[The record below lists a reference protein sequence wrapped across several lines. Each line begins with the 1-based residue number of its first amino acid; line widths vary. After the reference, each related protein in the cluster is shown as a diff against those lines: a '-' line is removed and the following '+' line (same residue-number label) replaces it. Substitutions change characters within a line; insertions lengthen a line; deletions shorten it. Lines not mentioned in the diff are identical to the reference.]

1 MNKRRHEQFLFLS
14 TASRQL
20 SDSFAVVCVFSITP
34 MINRT
39 SQLGKYRGIG
49 LCLALLPFFHI
60 ASAATPDDAV
70 SWNKVKELALKN
82 NVELQLARQDIEAA
96 QADLEKAG
104 LRPNPTLTVSNSS
117 WKYNHAPIG
126 RSVDIGSRIEQ
137 TIERGSKREL
147 RVVQS
152 AAQLESV
159 RLDVLKSERQIIAQ
173 VASAIVDIDSAS
185 LRLNASKEIS
195 TTLDRAESIARKRF
209 VAGDLSEVAAD
220 RVTTDSIRARN
231 DIAVA
236 NGELKDAQRV
246 LLLLLGNGGLNL
258 DDLKRIDASSLPMV
272 KDDSLT
278 GLKGVDPRNP
288 DLRASKK
295 REDVAQAALDL
306 AKSQRIR
313 DVSVGLQVDKQPYVG
328 GAYFGVSFSVPL
340 FVFNDYSAEIR
351 RAGSERLSA
360 ELETRRLRAQIESDQ
375 TKLKN
380 ALLLAR
386 EREIRL
392 REQALPLAQ
401 RNSKTVE
408 FSFQRGASSVLDVL
422 DAERTLRG
430 IQIEVINARA
440 DRLRAETAVALIQE
454 PQFLADS
461 SDSAPQA
468 TTP

>member
-1 MNKRRHEQFLFLS
+1 
-14 TASRQL
+14 
-20 SDSFAVVCVFSITP
+20 

-39 SQLGKYRGIG
+39 SQLVKYRGIC
-49 LCLALLPFFHI
+49 LCFALLPFFSN
-60 ASAATPDDAV
+60 ASAATNDETV
-70 SWNKVKELALKN
+70 SWDKVKELALKN
-82 NVELQLARQDIEAA
+82 NVELQLARQGIEAA
-96 QADLEKAG
+96 QADLARAG

-126 RSVDIGSRIEQ
+126 RSVDIGLRIDQ
-137 TIERGSKREL
+137 TIERGGKREL
-147 RVVQS
+147 RIVQS
-152 AAQLESV
+152 VAQLESV
-159 RLDVLKSERQIIAQ
+159 RSDVLKNERQIMTQA
-173 VASAIVDIDSAS
+173 ASAIVDIDSAS

-220 RVTTDSIRARN
+220 RVTTDAIRARN

-236 NGELKDAQRV
+236 RGELIDAQRV
-246 LLLLLGNGGLNL
+246 LLLLLGNEGLNL
-258 DDLKRIDASSLPMV
+258 DDVKKIDASSLPFV
-272 KDDSLT
+272 RDDLLV

-288 DLRASKK
+288 DLLASKK

-306 AKSQRIR
+306 AKSQRTR
-313 DVSVGLQVDKQPYVG
+313 DVSIGLQVDKQPYVG

-340 FVFNDYSAEIR
+340 FVFNDYSADIR

-360 ELETRRLRAQIESDQ
+360 ELETRRLRAQVESDQ

-380 ALLLAR
+380 ALVLAR
-386 EREIRL
+386 EREVRL

-454 PQFLADS
+454 PLFLANS
-461 SDSAPQA
+461 SDSNSQA
-468 TTP
+468 TNP